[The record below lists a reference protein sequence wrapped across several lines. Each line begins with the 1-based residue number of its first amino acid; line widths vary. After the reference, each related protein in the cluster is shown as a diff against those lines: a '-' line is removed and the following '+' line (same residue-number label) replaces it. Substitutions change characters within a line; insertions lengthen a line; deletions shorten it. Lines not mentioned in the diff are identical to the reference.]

1 MIVHQPIKPEP
12 FNNLQVDTYPTCNVF
27 KLNGH
32 LITASGHI
40 SHLQCIQLNGY
51 VNNLQ
56 VDTYPTCNVFS

>member
-12 FNNLQVDTYPTCNVF
+12 YNNLQVDTYP
-27 KLNGH
+27 
-32 LITASGHI
+32 
-40 SHLQCIQLNGY
+40 HLQCIQLNGY

>member
-12 FNNLQVDTYPTCNVF
+12 YNKLQVD
-27 KLNGH
+27 
-32 LITASGHI
+32 I
-40 SHLQCIQLNGY
+40 SHLQRIQLNGY

>member
-12 FNNLQVDTYPTCNVF
+12 YNNL
-27 KLNGH
+27 
-32 LITASGHI
+32 ASGHI

-56 VDTYPTCNVFS
+56 VDTYPTCKYSIEWLCNNLQVDTYPTCNVFN